1 MKQIKT
7 LLSFIGLLIFTS
19 CSLFWSSIVPDWY
32 DKDYEDSEY
41 IYARGRGN
49 SQREN
54 IASKKA
60 ETAAQSEMS
69 SEAQNKLREIAEK
82 IRKSDG
88 VAKQD
93 PEAKKY
99 INALKKGNL
108 NISGISEVVNKE
120 TVRSDNVYNVFIL
133 IRLSKSDLQKLYL
146 IALNSL

>member
-7 LLSFIGLLIFTS
+7 LISSIALLIFTS

-49 SQREN
+49 SQRKN

-69 SEAQNKLREIAEK
+69 SEAQTKLREIAEK

-88 VAKQD
+88 VAKED
-93 PEAKKY
+93 PKAKKY
-99 INALKKGNL
+99 INALKKVNL
-108 NISGISEVVNKE
+108 NISGISKIVNKE
-120 TVRSDNVYNVFIL
+120 AIHSDNVYNVFIL
-133 IRLSKSDLQKLYL
+133 IRLRKSDLQKLYL
-146 IALNSL
+146 IALEDI